1 MGFLESF
8 GSVNEMVDTKESTIL
23 CVMDHKFDELVETL
37 LEQHHIPGMSI
48 AIVYEGKI
56 QCKVR
61 SSCTPDM
68 WSSRVLTT
76 HLQGFGFS
84 QLPSMPATPDTLY
97 FAGSTTKAMTAA
109 TAGKIVHSE
118 KPDLKDVQWTTP
130 IAAVLYDEFVLTDEY
145 STSHVTLEDALS
157 HRSGLPA
164 HDVSYGWNT
173 SSPIECLKSL
183 RYLPF
188 SAELRCS
195 WQYNNMLYA
204 AVGVVIERLTG
215 KKLSEVLEDWLWK
228 PLGMASTTMSL
239 SKAQTANDGAGNAR
253 LARGYYW
260 TKDGFYVPDEYP
272 DFTPVAAAGAVISSA
287 RDFSLWIKALLEA
300 ATVSET
306 AQTSVSS
313 ALFQDLT
320 TPRSIVPAMY
330 SSLWEYCTGITTC
343 SLGWLVQN
351 LGSRKLVSHGGG
363 LVGFGTCVYLLPE
376 EGLGF
381 VSMGNTMGSSNV
393 VGTELFFEVL
403 QRLGLHE
410 RPQGDCPDLT
420 DSPSLEAESTRDTTS
435 EIFPNSSNDL
445 MPERGS
451 AYTGSYAH
459 PAYGAFEVAAAEPP
473 IISLVKRDTSAG
485 DTTSHDFQALEPTVP
500 HVRPSQRTWPNQYVL
515 QQNAP
520 LGFKMAVYFQR
531 GSDSVPRNDG
541 DHNVQSTRNLACKSV
556 KVLEYLYT
564 AKAAAELD
572 DEGYVKRL
580 GFEVSPELAGSES
593 AKLDARAGMIWFD
606 KRS

>member
-1 MGFLESF
+1 
-8 GSVNEMVDTKESTIL
+8 MVDTKESSTL

-37 LEQHHIPGMSI
+37 LEQHHIPGLSI
-48 AIVYEGKI
+48 AIIHNGKI
-56 QCKVR
+56 QFKVR
-61 SSCTPDM
+61 SSCNPDM
-68 WSSRVLTT
+68 WRSRLLTP

-109 TAGKIVHSE
+109 AAGTIVHSE

-130 IAAVLYDEFVLTDEY
+130 IAAVLCDEFVLTDEY
-145 STSHVTLEDALS
+145 ATMHVTLEDALS

-173 SSPIECLKSL
+173 SSPIECLRSL

-188 SAELRCS
+188 SAEFRCS

-204 AVGVVIERLTG
+204 AVGVVIERFTG
-215 KKLSEVLEDWLWK
+215 KKLSEVLEDWFWK

-272 DFTPVAAAGAVISSA
+272 DFTPVAAAGAVISSV

-300 ATVSET
+300 ATESET
-306 AQTSVSS
+306 AQTPVSS

-320 TPRSIVPAMY
+320 TPRSIVPAIY
-330 SSLWEYCTGITTC
+330 SSLWEHCNGITTC

-363 LVGFGTCVYLLPE
+363 LIGFGTCVYLLPE
-376 EGLGF
+376 ESLGF
-381 VSMGNTMGSSNV
+381 VSMGNTMGSSNA

-403 QRLGLHE
+403 QRLDLHE

-420 DSPSLEAESTRDTTS
+420 DSPSLEAESTRDTTP
-435 EIFPNSSNDL
+435 EIAPNSSNDL
-445 MPERGS
+445 MPEKAS

-459 PAYGAFEVAAAEPP
+459 PAYGIFEVAAAEPA
-473 IISLVKRDTSAG
+473 ITSLVKRDTSAR
-485 DTTSHDFQALEPTVP
+485 DAKSYDCQAVEPTIL
-500 HVRPSQRTWPNQYVL
+500 HVIPSQRTWPNQYVL

-520 LGFKMAVYFQR
+520 LGFNMAVYFQR
-531 GSDSVPRNDG
+531 GSDSIPGSDG
-541 DHNVQSTRNLACKSV
+541 NHNVQSTRNLTCKSL

-572 DEGYVKRL
+572 DEGFVKRL
-580 GFEVSPELAGSES
+580 GLEVSPELAGSES